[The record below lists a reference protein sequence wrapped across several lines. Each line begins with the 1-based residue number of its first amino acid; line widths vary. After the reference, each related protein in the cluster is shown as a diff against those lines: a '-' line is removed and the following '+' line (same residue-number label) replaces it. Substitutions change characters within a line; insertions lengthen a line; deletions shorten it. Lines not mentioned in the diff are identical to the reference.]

1 MDRTFHHRLSV
12 SSVLLAVMLSFL
24 ALSFFWYPSG
34 NNALVGIMIVILVVV
49 VVEREIHTSY
59 VLTDSTLRI
68 VRGRFSPP
76 VEVPLG
82 DVVKVEKICGRLLL
96 ATYVLVEYGAGRR
109 VSVRPE
115 NADDFVRVLNE
126 RINKQS

>member
-1 MDRTFHHRLSV
+1 
-12 SSVLLAVMLSFL
+12 MLFRS
-24 ALSFFWYPSG
+24 FWYPSG

-126 RINKQS
+126 RISKQS

>member
-76 VEVPLG
+76 V
-82 DVVKVEKICGRLLL
+82 
-96 ATYVLVEYGAGRR
+96 
-109 VSVRPE
+109 
-115 NADDFVRVLNE
+115 
-126 RINKQS
+126 